1 MAVPICTSQKGVRV
15 KATPLSRR
23 LLACAAGLAIG
34 VGGILAVAAPAQA
47 VAEEVPDKEPIEV
60 TQPTC
65 EDDKGYIVIPDHK
78 GILINYLLDGED
90 VDPGA
95 VEVGPGNYQVTK
107 ETRHS
112 IRASW
117 SVQETW
123 DIKINAA
130 RDCEDEDEEKER
142 EGKKLIKE
150 PTFTPPTCEDA
161 NGYIEIPAAG
171 HIELFVYS
179 INGEPVERGETYSVF
194 SPGSYTVEVHG
205 KFTKKPWKSF
215 HYDFEPADCPG
226 EEEEENGGGGELPET
241 GAPTALV
248 AGGALLL
255 LTLGGAMYVVA
266 RRRRITFTA

>member
-1 MAVPICTSQKGVRV
+1 V

-23 LLACAAGLAIG
+23 LLAGATGLAIG
-34 VGGILAVAAPAQA
+34 LGGILAVAAPAQA
-47 VAEEVPDKEPIEV
+47 IPAEVPDKEPIEV

-78 GILINYLLDGED
+78 GILINYRLDGEN
-90 VDPGA
+90 VDPGV
-95 VEVGPGNYQVTK
+95 VEVGPGDYQVTK
-107 ETRHS
+107 ETRRS
-112 IRASW
+112 TKRSW
-117 SVQETW
+117 SVRKTW
-123 DIKINAA
+123 DIRIKPAK
-130 RDCEDEDEEKER
+130 DCQHEDEEKER

-150 PTFTPPTCEDA
+150 PGFTPPTCEDP
-161 NGYIEIPAAG
+161 NGYIEIPAAE

-179 INGEPVERGETYSVF
+179 INGEPAERGVTYPVG
-194 SPGSYTVEVHG
+194 PGSYTVEVHG
-205 KFTKKPWKSF
+205 KFTKKLWKTF
-215 HYDFEPADCPG
+215 HHDFEPADCPE